1 MKLEQFDDI
10 ADFGINLLVR
20 WNYDDT
26 FALDDDD
33 DWSLFGA
40 TDEL

>member
-1 MKLEQFDDI
+1 MTKIQKFPVMKLEQFDDI

-26 FALDDDD
+26 FALDGDDD
-33 DWSLFGA
+33 
-40 TDEL
+40 